1 MTADAVT
8 EESLDFGGLRITF
21 DERVLRPRAWTL
33 EQSLWAEQL
42 LPELPDG
49 PVLELCSGAGQI
61 GLRGV
66 HASARR
72 LVCVDADP
80 VAAAYAVTNAR
91 AAGLGD
97 RLEMREGRLDEVLA
111 SSERFPLV
119 IADPPWVPRAQTGR
133 FPEDPLLAIDGGDD
147 GLQVVRLCVRVIEAH
162 LAPGGA
168 ALLQLGTPDQAA
180 LVAGLLTSP
189 DVRAGELRTYSRGV
203 VLRLDRT
210 SPDAPR
216 GTRGTR

>member
-1 MTADAVT
+1 MTTGASAV
-8 EESLDFGGLRITF
+8 EALDFGGLRITF

-42 LPELPDG
+42 LPDLPDG

-66 HASARR
+66 RSSGRR

-80 VAAAYAVTNAR
+80 VAAAYAVTNAE

-97 RLEMREGRLDEVLA
+97 HVEMRQGRLDEVLG
-111 SSERFPLV
+111 STERFPLV
-119 IADPPWVPRAQTGR
+119 IADPPWVPRAMTGA

-147 GLQVVRLCVRVIEAH
+147 GLQVVRQCVRVIEAH

-168 ALLQLGTPDQAA
+168 ALLQLGTPEQAQV
-180 LVAGLLTSP
+180 VAGLLVSS
-189 DVRAGELRTYSRGV
+189 DVGSGELRIYPRGV
-203 VLRLDRT
+203 VLRLDRS
-210 SPDAPR
+210 SPTAPR